1 MIPSIKTWQSHP
13 FIHTS
18 PSDSHPGQQSKHTTE
33 TPTINIK
40 MQLATLL
47 LASFS
52 IPALAFPTT
61 PNPPAS
67 QIFTPKRTC
76 AGLQYAQLRN
86 APTQPLPFALSVNSN
101 NPSPVE
107 IGFAIPSG
115 AVGPCSLM
123 LSLPAAAQVQ
133 GGAQIDV
140 IALDGPAQGALVG
153 TTQFVSGGA
162 ATINSFACREQMCYS
177 LGISGGGQGAV
188 QFMEGA
194 GTGVGV
200 VMTYDC

>member
-1 MIPSIKTWQSHP
+1 
-13 FIHTS
+13 
-18 PSDSHPGQQSKHTTE
+18 
-33 TPTINIK
+33 
-40 MQLATLL
+40 MQLSTLL
-47 LASFS
+47 LTVLSTS
-52 IPALAFPTT
+52 ALALPTT

-67 QIFTPKRTC
+67 KIFTPKRTC

-86 APTQPLPFALSVNSN
+86 SPTQPLPFPLSISSN

-107 IGFAIPSG
+107 IGFAIPTD

-153 TTQFVSGGA
+153 TTQFVNGGA

-177 LGISGGGQGAV
+177 LGISNGGQGAV
-188 QFMEGA
+188 EFMEGA
-194 GTGVGV
+194 GAGVGV